1 MEQRR
6 NGQSRRREAG
16 VEFREVRRSN
26 DLAYLSFVQA
36 ALRAE
41 GVEPL
46 MLDGHQ
52 SVIDGSIGAVQRRLM
67 VAADQLEQA
76 LALLEELEVG
86 LGLR

>member
-1 MEQRR
+1 MEY
-6 NGQSRRREAG
+6 REI
-16 VEFREVRRSN
+16 RRSN

-41 GVEPL
+41 GMEPVL
-46 MLDGHQ
+46 LDAHQ

-67 VAADQLEQA
+67 VAAEQWEQA
-76 LALLEELEVG
+76 LALLGELEAG

>member
-1 MEQRR
+1 
-6 NGQSRRREAG
+6 
-16 VEFREVRRSN
+16 
-26 DLAYLSFVQA
+26 
-36 ALRAE
+36 
-41 GVEPL
+41 